1 MRVFGLAGR
10 AGSGKTSLMVR
21 LVSELAG
28 RGVTVSAV
36 TDVRDP
42 DEIDRPGKDSF
53 RHCAAGAEEVVVAS
67 ALRWAL
73 IRGRRDDAEPG
84 FDDIVARMTPVDL
97 VLVDGG
103 GRGDHPRLEVHRAAH
118 SGPPL
123 CHDDPRIVAV
133 ASDAAVA
140 AVAVPVLDLADVAA
154 VADFIV
160 GACGLKAA

>member
-73 IRGRRDDAEPG
+73 IRGRRDDAEPV
-84 FDDIVARMTPVDL
+84 FDDIVSRMTPVDL

-118 SGPPL
+118 P
-123 CHDDPRIVAV
+123 
-133 ASDAAVA
+133 
-140 AVAVPVLDLADVAA
+140 
-154 VADFIV
+154 
-160 GACGLKAA
+160 